1 MSVQYVG
8 ISSPSPTTAGSSR
21 SLAHEAGTSWLAG
34 HSRRLRLRRYAA
46 AMGWD
51 FTTSGVM
58 VGDVDGI
65 AVRAYEDR
73 THATVLELVA
83 PGVLPRMEMVHADT
97 HVAQVSDGMRD
108 VHLGDPVFERTY
120 VIRAADPWMARAVVD
135 CSVRRALVA
144 APKQTWA
151 TKEDRLISRSNVRC
165 EPLDL
170 FARATALRRGRCAVG
185 GLCRPPHAPDARA
198 GADRGVRAADAP
210 DRGPAVDASTRLSG
224 RRTP

>member
-34 HSRRLRLRRYAA
+34 HSRRLRLRRHAA

-170 FARATALRRGRCAVG
+170 FARATALRYVVAAV
-185 GLCRPPHAPDARA
+185 PWEAY
-198 GADRGVRAADAP
+198 ADRHTPPTLEQVQT
-210 DRGPAVDASTRLSG
+210 VVSE
-224 RRTP
+224 RRMRPIEVLPSMPRHA